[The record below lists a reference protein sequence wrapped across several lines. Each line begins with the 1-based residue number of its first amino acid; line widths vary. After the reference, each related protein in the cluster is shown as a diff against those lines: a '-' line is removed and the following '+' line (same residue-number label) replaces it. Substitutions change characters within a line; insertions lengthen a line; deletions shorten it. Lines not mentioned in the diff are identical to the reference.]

1 MTDDRLILALDV
13 PNAVAGLEMAQRLGD
28 SVNFYKIGL
37 GMLTGGGL
45 ALANELKQEHGKRIF
60 LDMKLFDI
68 SATIEAAVR
77 GLAQYDLDF
86 LTVHGDP
93 HVVRAAKEGAG
104 GSDLK
109 ILAVTILTS
118 LDRADLDA
126 SLIQPGD
133 IHDLVQT
140 RAARAFEAGA
150 DGVIASPHEAATIR
164 ALPEAQGRLIVT
176 PGVRPA
182 GADHG
187 DQKRVATPASAI
199 ANGADHIVVG
209 RPVWMAA
216 DPRAAANEILSEMAS
231 PQAKYP
237 NN

>member
-1 MTDDRLILALDV
+1 MSDDRLIVALDV
-13 PNAVAGLEMAQRLGD
+13 PNALEGLQLAERLGD
-28 SVNFYKIGL
+28 AVSFYKIGL

-68 SATIEAAVR
+68 GATVEAAVR

-93 HVVRAAKEGAG
+93 HVVRAAKQGAA
-104 GSDLK
+104 SKDLK

-126 SLIQPGD
+126 CLMPPGD
-133 IHDLVQT
+133 VADLVVT

-150 DGVIASPHEAATIR
+150 DGVIASPQEAALIR
-164 ALPEAQGRLIVT
+164 ALPEAAGRLIVT

-182 GADHG
+182 GAALG
-187 DQKRVATPASAI
+187 DQKRVATPKGAI
-199 ANGADHIVVG
+199 AAGADHIVVG
-209 RPVWMAA
+209 RPVWQAE
-216 DPRAAANEILSEMAS
+216 DPRAAALAIRAELA
-231 PQAKYP
+231 
-237 NN
+237 